1 MIETI
6 KDKSTARNE
15 YNFVPGFVMD
25 IQRKVKL
32 EAAKEIAKA
41 KAETKAEASKEIA
54 KIEAKAKAKSAKLK
68 TEINKVKA
76 EAAKEIAK
84 TKAETNKQTIQKMLQ
99 KGYDIEEIA
108 ELTGASIKEIE
119 NLKLL

>member
-32 EAAKEIAKA
+32 EVAKEIAKA
-41 KAETKAEASKEIA
+41 KAEASREIA
-54 KIEAKAKAKSAKLK
+54 KIEAKAKEK
-68 TEINKVKA
+68 
-76 EAAKEIAK
+76 
-84 TKAETNKQTIQKMLQ
+84 NKQTIQKMLQ
-99 KGYDIEEIA
+99 KGYDIEEIS

-119 NLKLL
+119 TYKII